1 MPQLPIVPMGD
12 SAAIVLPASV
22 LESVGLRVGDLVDV
36 TVGDRQLILQ
46 PVEDAERRRLI
57 EAITEEVFAKRQEA
71 YMRLA

>member
-1 MPQLPIVPMGD
+1 MGD